1 LVNDNTASSNITVYF
16 YGALLQ
22 EFLGK
27 ITENQETDVRSHIQS
42 AFAGK
47 NVTFIDISALA
58 LPSSL
63 SLGNG
68 IIVVSNELTELQHAG
83 LPNLVKQ
90 GFDDEDEYYWSRY
103 YFGSTQ
109 VRPRTYG
116 AVIKQPIVFAS

>member
-1 LVNDNTASSNITVYF
+1 M
-16 YGALLQ
+16 
-22 EFLGK
+22 
-27 ITENQETDVRSHIQS
+27 
-42 AFAGK
+42 
-47 NVTFIDISALA
+47 
-58 LPSSL
+58 PSSL

-109 VRPRTYG
+109 VRPRALG